1 MSVFSRTKS
10 SKVRLIIA
18 IIVTLLAGASVY
30 YYLMSVRQTVPA
42 VVATRD
48 IAPNTVINNSD
59 VRIENLSADSKHR
72 LAFSNPKQVIGSMS
86 KETVYKD
93 MQLITSQLVGKD
105 TNSLKPGET
114 LLPLSNVITSPDLRA
129 GNLVNI
135 NVVRPEGVFHVGTTR
150 IYQVKNEKE
159 VVIAVDESKTQQIMG
174 AIADAKVYL
183 LVTQGG

>member
-93 MQLITSQLVGKD
+93 MQLIAPQIGD
-105 TNSLKPGET
+105 EDDNSLKTGET
-114 LLPLSNVITSPDLRA
+114 LLPLKNVITSPGLRA
-129 GNLVNI
+129 GNPVNVNI
-135 NVVRPEGVFHVGTTR
+135 VRPEGVFSIETR
-150 IYQVKNEKE
+150 IYQVKNDSE
-159 VVIAVDESKTQQIMG
+159 VVIAADNSKAKQIIEI
-174 AIADAKVYL
+174 AADAKAIYV
-183 LVTQGG
+183 LVRR